1 MSLFT
6 PFAVLLARVRGL
18 FTRRA
23 DDADFDAEI
32 ASHLQMLADEHV
44 RRGLTSEQAQR
55 AARLEF
61 GGPMQTVEHHRDGRR
76 LPFVE
81 TTLQDVRYALRSLW
95 RYPAFS
101 LVAIA
106 TLAVGIGVGTSVFS
120 FAGAVLLKP
129 LPYPRPNDLARIF
142 ETNPLKKWTRNIA
155 SPANYA
161 DWKKR
166 NGVFTEVAAYEQF
179 SSTGSGAQDVFLT
192 GRGEPQGLK
201 SLGVSG
207 NLFRALGAAPLL
219 GRTFSDD
226 EEIEGKHRVA
236 VLSYGLWQ
244 SAFAGDRAIV
254 GQSITLNGRAFDV
267 VGVMPRDFFFPG
279 KDVQIWVPFGYSPN
293 IYVQSRRPHWLG
305 VIARRKPGVTLA
317 QAQTEM
323 DAIAAALEREYPD
336 TNTRMGVRLEGFHD
350 SLAYD
355 SKPALVMLSGAV
367 GLLFL
372 IVCVNIANLQ
382 LGRGASRMREL
393 GIRRALGAGRGRLVR
408 QLVTE
413 GIVLS
418 IVGGALGLA
427 IALAGHS
434 ALIAFAASAVPL
446 FANVAVDRTIALV
459 AAGLTLTA
467 PVVFAI
473 VPALAGTRTGAIGDR
488 SEGGTR
494 HTSLLRNMLVA
505 GEVALSIVL
514 IVTALLLVRSL
525 LRLQRVDP
533 GFQPDHVSAFTLALP
548 SARYANAAARFK
560 AFREIERRIAA
571 VPGIQAV
578 GASSAIALRG
588 FTWTGDSTV
597 EGRAPNDYEREL
609 RHNAVLP
616 GYFSAMG
623 IQLLS
628 GRMLDDRDVIGQP
641 TVAIVNRA
649 LEMQYFRGQP
659 AVGKRIT
666 FGRPQDNSPWVTIVG
681 VVADEKQDGL
691 EKPAQPG
698 VYVSIAQQMQNPLTF
713 VIRSQGNPESAIAA
727 ARSEVR
733 GVDKDLALTDVVTL
747 NDLVHESMGDERF
760 RTALLSGFAGVALFL
775 AALGIYGVLAYSVT
789 QRMRELGIRLALGA
803 QPGSVFRM
811 VIAEG
816 MRPVAIGGAVG
827 VAGAFALG
835 GLIKALLFGVEPLDP
850 PTYAGAIAVLTIAA
864 AIACALPAMRATR
877 VDPLVALRDE

>member
-1 MSLFT
+1 MRLDSRL
-6 PFAVLLARVRGL
+6 AALLSRVRGL
-18 FTRRA
+18 FAARA

-44 RRGLTSEQAQR
+44 RRGLTPEQARR
-55 AARLEF
+55 AARLDF
-61 GGPMQTVEHHRDGRR
+61 GGSMQTVEQHRAGRS
-76 LPFVE
+76 LPFVD

-101 LVAIA
+101 LVAIG
-106 TLAVGIGVGTSVFS
+106 TLAIGIGVGTSVFS

-129 LPYPRPNDLARIF
+129 LPYARPGELVRIF

-155 SPANYA
+155 APANYA

-166 NGVFTEVAAYEQF
+166 NGVFTEIAAYEQF
-179 SSTGSGAQDVFLT
+179 SSNGSGAQDVFLT

-207 NLFRALGAAPLL
+207 NLFRTLGTAPLL

-244 SAFAGDRAIV
+244 SAFGADPSIV
-254 GQSITLNGRAFDV
+254 GQSIALSGRAFDV

-305 VIARRKPGVTLA
+305 VIARRKPGVALPRA
-317 QAQTEM
+317 QAEM
-323 DAIAAALEREYPD
+323 DAIASALEREYPD
-336 TNTRMGVRLEGFHD
+336 TNTQMGVRLEGFHD

-355 SKPALVMLSGAV
+355 SRPALLMVSGAV

-393 GIRRALGAGRGRLVR
+393 GIRTALGAGRGRLIR

-418 IVGGALGLA
+418 VVGGALGLA
-427 IALAGHS
+427 IALSGHS
-434 ALIAFAASAVPL
+434 TLIAFAGSAVPL
-446 FANVAVDRTIALV
+446 FADVAMDRTVALV

-467 PVVFAI
+467 PIVFAV
-473 VPALAGTRTGAIGDR
+473 VPALAGTRTAGMGDR

-494 HTSLLRNMLVA
+494 HTSLLRSTLVA

-525 LRLQRVDP
+525 MRLQRVDP
-533 GFQPDHVSAFTLALP
+533 GFRPDHVSAFTLTLP
-548 SARYANAAARFK
+548 GSRYPNAGARFK
-560 AFREIERRIAA
+560 AFREIEQRLAA
-571 VPGIQAV
+571 VPGIEAV
-578 GASSAIALRG
+578 GASSSIALRG
-588 FTWTGDSTV
+588 YTWTGDATV
-597 EGRAPNDYEREL
+597 EGRAPTDYEREL
-609 RHNAVLP
+609 RHESVLP
-616 GYFSAMG
+616 GYFRAMG
-623 IQLLS
+623 VQLLT
-628 GRMLDDRDVIGQP
+628 GRLLDDRDVLTSP
-641 TVAIVNRA
+641 PVAVVNRA
-649 LEMQYFRGQP
+649 LEVQYFRGEP

-666 FGRPQDNSPWVTIVG
+666 YGRPNDRSPWVTIVG

-691 EKPAQPG
+691 EKPAQPE
-698 VYVSIAQQMQNPLTF
+698 VYSSIAQQMQNPLTF
-713 VIRSQGNPESAIAA
+713 VIRAQGNPETAIAA

-733 GVDKDLALTDVVTL
+733 AVDKDLALSDVVTL

-775 AALGIYGVLAYSVT
+775 AALGIYGVLAYSVA

-803 QPGSVFRM
+803 QPASVFRM

-816 MRPVAIGGAVG
+816 MRPVAIGGAAG
-827 VAGAFALG
+827 ILGAFALG

-850 PTYAGAIAVLTIAA
+850 PTYLLALLALGSAALT
-864 AIACALPAMRATR
+864 ACAIPAARATH

>member
-1 MSLFT
+1 MDR
-6 PFAVLLARVRGL
+6 LAAALSRLRGL
-18 FTRRA
+18 LFGRRA

-32 ASHLQMLADEHV
+32 ASHLQMLADEYV
-44 RRGLTSEQAQR
+44 RRGLTLEQAQR
-55 AARLEF
+55 RARLDF
-61 GGPMQTVEHHRDGRR
+61 GGSMQTVEHHREGRS

-81 TTLQDVRYALRSLW
+81 TTLQDVSYALRSLW

-101 LVAIA
+101 LVAIG
-106 TLAVGIGVGTSVFS
+106 TLAVGIGVGTAVFS

-129 LPYPRPNDLARIF
+129 LPYARPNDLVRIF

-166 NGVFTEVAAYEQF
+166 NGVFTDVAAYEQF
-179 SSTGSGAQDVFLT
+179 NSTGSGAQDVFLT

-207 NLFRALGAAPLL
+207 NLFRTLGAAPLL
-219 GRTFSDD
+219 GRTFADD

-236 VLSYGLWQ
+236 VVSYGLWQ
-244 SAFAGDRAIV
+244 SAFAGDRSIV
-254 GQSITLNGRAFDV
+254 GQSIALNGRAFDV

-279 KDVQIWVPFGYSPN
+279 REVQIWVPFGYSPN
-293 IYVQSRRPHWLG
+293 TYVQSRRPHWLG
-305 VIARRKPGVTLA
+305 VIARRKPGVTLT

-323 DAIAAALEREYPD
+323 DAIASALEREYPD
-336 TNTRMGVRLEGFHD
+336 TNTKMGVRLEGFHD

-355 SKPALVMLSGAV
+355 SKAALVMLSGAV

-372 IVCVNIANLQ
+372 IVCVNLANLQ

-393 GIRRALGAGRGRLVR
+393 GIRTALGAGRARLIR

-413 GIVLS
+413 GVVLS
-418 IVGGALGLA
+418 IIGGVFGLALA
-427 IALAGHS
+427 IAGH
-434 ALIAFAASAVPL
+434 ATLIAFAGSAVPL
-446 FANVAVDRTIALV
+446 FADVAIDRTIALI

-467 PVVFAI
+467 PIVFAI
-473 VPALAGTRTGAIGDR
+473 VPALAGTRTAGLGDR

-494 HTSLLRNMLVA
+494 HAGLLRGTLVA

-525 LRLQRVDP
+525 VSLQRVDP
-533 GFQPDHVSAFTLALP
+533 GFQPDHVSAFTITLP
-548 SARYANAAARFK
+548 SARYANAGARFL
-560 AFREIERRIAA
+560 AFHEIERRLDA
-571 VPGIQAV
+571 VPGVQAV
-578 GASSAIALRG
+578 GASSSIALRG
-588 FTWTGDSTV
+588 YTWTGDSTV
-597 EGRAPNDYEREL
+597 EGRPPTDYEREL
-609 RHNAVLP
+609 RHVSVLP
-616 GYFSAMG
+616 GYFKTMG

-641 TVAIVNRA
+641 AVAIVNKA
-649 LEMQYFRGQP
+649 LETQYFRGAP

-691 EKPAQPG
+691 EKAAQPE
-698 VYVSIAQQMQNPLTF
+698 VYMSIAQQMQNPLTF
-713 VIRSQGNPESAIAA
+713 VVRAQGNADSAIAA

-733 GVDKDLALTDVVTL
+733 AVDKDLALTDVVTL
-747 NDLVHESMGDERF
+747 KDLVHESMGDERF

-775 AALGIYGVLAYSVT
+775 AALGIYGVLAYSVA

-803 QPGSVFRM
+803 QPSSVFRM

-816 MRPVAIGGAVG
+816 LRPVAIGGVVG
-827 VAGAFALG
+827 IAGAFALG
-835 GLIKALLFGVEPLDP
+835 GLVKAMLFGVEPLDP
-850 PTYAGAIAVLTIAA
+850 PTYAGAIAVLGIAA

>member
-1 MSLFT
+1 MSH
-6 PFAVLLARVRGL
+6 FAVLLSRLRGL
-18 FTRRA
+18 FGRQA

-32 ASHLQMLADEHV
+32 ASHLQMLEDEHV
-44 RRGLTSEQAQR
+44 RRGLTREQARR
-55 AARLEF
+55 AARLDF
-61 GGPMQTVEHHRDGRR
+61 GGSMQTVEHHREGRS
-76 LPFVE
+76 LPFVD

-106 TLAVGIGVGTSVFS
+106 TLAVGIGVGTAVFS

-129 LPYPRPNDLARIF
+129 LPYARPQELVRVF

-179 SSTGSGAQDVFLT
+179 SSNGSGAQDVFLT

-207 NLFRALGAAPLL
+207 NLFRALGTAPIL
-219 GRTFSDD
+219 GRTFTDD
-226 EEIEGKHRVA
+226 EDIEGKHRVA

-244 SAFAGDRAIV
+244 SAFAGDPSIV
-254 GQSITLNGRAFDV
+254 GQSIALNGRAFDV

-279 KDVQIWVPFGYSPN
+279 RDVQIWVPFGYSPN
-293 IYVQSRRPHWLG
+293 VYVQSRRPHWLG
-305 VIARRKPGVTLA
+305 VIARRKPDVTLTR
-317 QAQTEM
+317 AQTGM

-336 TNTRMGVRLEGFHD
+336 TNTKMGVRLEGFHD

-355 SKPALVMLSGAV
+355 SRPALLMLSGAV

-393 GIRRALGAGRGRLVR
+393 GIRRALGAGRGRLIR

-418 IVGGALGLA
+418 VVGGALGLGL
-427 IALAGHS
+427 ALAGHS

-446 FANVAVDRTIALV
+446 FVNVALDRTIAII

-467 PVVFAI
+467 PIVFAI
-473 VPALAGTRTGAIGDR
+473 VPALAGTKSAGMGDR

-494 HTSLLRNMLVA
+494 HTSLLRSTLVA

-533 GFQPDHVSAFTLALP
+533 GFQPDHVSAFTITLP
-548 SARYANAAARFK
+548 GSRYPNAAARFI
-560 AFREIERRIAA
+560 AYREMERRLSG

-578 GASSAIALRG
+578 GASSSIALRG
-588 FTWTGDSTV
+588 YTWTGDATV
-597 EGRAPNDYEREL
+597 EGRAPTDYEREL
-609 RHNAVLP
+609 RHVSVLP
-616 GYFSAMG
+616 GYFRAMG

-628 GRMLDDRDVIGQP
+628 GRIFDDRDVVGQP
-641 TVAIVNRA
+641 AVTIVNKA
-649 LEMQYFRGQP
+649 LETQYFRGEP
-659 AVGKRIT
+659 ALGKRIT
-666 FGRPQDNSPWVTIVG
+666 FGRPQDNSPWVTIIG
-681 VVADEKQDGL
+681 VVADEKQEGL
-691 EKPAQPG
+691 EKAAQPE
-698 VYVSIAQQMQNPLTF
+698 VYMSIGQQMQNPLTF
-713 VIRSQGNPESAIAA
+713 VIRAQGNPESAIAA
-727 ARSEVR
+727 ARAEIR
-733 GVDKDLALTDVVTL
+733 AVDKDLALTDVVTL

-775 AALGIYGVLAYSVT
+775 AALGIYGVLAYSVA

-803 QPGSVFRM
+803 QPAGVFRM

-827 VAGAFALG
+827 FAGAFALG
-835 GLIKALLFGVEPLDP
+835 GLVKALLFGIEPLDP
-850 PTYAGAIAVLTIAA
+850 PTYAGAIAVLTVAA
-864 AIACALPAMRATR
+864 ATACALPALRATR